1 MLRGVVVLLGAP
13 LQLDVAVDLE
23 DPSARA
29 VARTI

>member
-1 MLRGVVVLLGAP
+1 VVVLLGAA

-23 DPSARA
+23 DPGALA